1 VHGPLPKE
9 LPFHIV
15 DVFAESKFTGN
26 QLAVVLNSDGL
37 STEKMQEIAKEFH
50 FSETTFVV
58 SKDSKFN
65 VRIFTPANELPFAGH
80 PTLGTA
86 FVIQQHI
93 IGKKVSK
100 VSLNMKVGEI
110 PVTFSYNKGKPGIL
124 WMIQKEPAFAN
135 AKIDSIE
142 VAKVLGIESDEIDSK
157 FPIQEVSTGVPFMI
171 VPLKTLKSLRRCV
184 VDRRLLLELVKKTE
198 AKSILV
204 FSPEPYKKT
213 SDVSVRVFTDYFG
226 IPEDPATG
234 SGNGCLAA
242 YLCEHMY
249 FGNKVDISVDQ
260 GYELGR
266 PSKLYLKATKAGKIA
281 VHVGGKVFPVAKG
294 FLAT

>member
-1 VHGPLPKE
+1 MPKE

-15 DVFAESKFTGN
+15 DVFAESKYAGN

-37 STEKMQEIAKEFH
+37 STSRMQQIAKEFH

-58 SKDSKFN
+58 QRDSKFN

-86 FVIQQHI
+86 FVIQQNI
-93 IGKKVSK
+93 IAKKTSK
-100 VSLNMKVGEI
+100 VSLNLKVGEI
-110 PVTFSYNKGKPGIL
+110 PVRFNYSSGKPGVL
-124 WMIQKEPAFAN
+124 WMRQNEPTFWKS
-135 AKIDSIE
+135 KIDANE
-142 VAKVLGIESDEIDSK
+142 VADVLGLDSDEIYPE
-157 FPIQEVSTGVPFMI
+157 FPIEEVSTGVPFMI
-171 VPLKTLKSLRRCV
+171 VPLKKLKSIRKCA
-184 VDRRLLLELVKKTE
+184 VDRKLLLSLVKKAE

-204 FSPEPYKKT
+204 FSPEPYKKG
-213 SDVSVRVFTDYFG
+213 SDISVRVFTDYFG

-242 YLCEHMY
+242 YLSQHKY
-249 FGNKVDISVDQ
+249 YGTDKVDVAVDQ

-266 PSKLYLKATKAGKIA
+266 PSKLYLKASKDGKISI
-281 VHVGGKVFPVAKG
+281 HVGGRVFPVARGTLG
-294 FLAT
+294 F